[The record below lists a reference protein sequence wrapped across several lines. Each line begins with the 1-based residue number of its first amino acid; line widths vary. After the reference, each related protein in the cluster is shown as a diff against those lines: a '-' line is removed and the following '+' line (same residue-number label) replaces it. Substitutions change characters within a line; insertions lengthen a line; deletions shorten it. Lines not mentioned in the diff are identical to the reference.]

1 MSVLSGGMGARLF
14 TEVREKRGLVYS
26 VSASPHSVRGCGY
39 NLAYAG
45 ATPDRSQETL
55 SVLLGELQRIAEG
68 VTVEEVERARI
79 GLLSGLI
86 MQEESSRARAA
97 AIARDQFILGRVR
110 PLEEITAAVN
120 RVTPQSIAEFFEA
133 QPPRDFTVVTL
144 GPREL
149 DPAV

>member
-1 MSVLSGGMGARLF
+1 
-14 TEVREKRGLVYS
+14 
-26 VSASPHSVRGCGY
+26 
-39 NLAYAG
+39 
-45 ATPDRSQETL
+45 
-55 SVLLGELQRIAEG
+55 VLLGELQRVAEG
-68 VTVEEVERARI
+68 VTEEEVERARI

-110 PLEEITAAVN
+110 PLEEVTDAVN
-120 RVTPQSIAEFFEA
+120 CVTPESIATFFEA

-149 DPAV
+149 QPTADA